1 MNNKSVFLLII
12 LIAVLL
18 TTQGFQCGS
27 PEFSGAKLR
36 ITQKDFKGAIALLET
51 EVQKNPG
58 NEEAWYLLG
67 GLKADQNDYAGM
79 NVAFA
84 TALKI
89 SDKHAKEIRN
99 YRYSKWGYHINLG
112 VGYLERASS
121 DSAQFFDLSI
131 TEFNRAIEIWADTS
145 LTYRY
150 LGIAYNN
157 KGDLDNAQAA
167 FQTAWDKGKDLD
179 ALKRVGRIYFVKGND
194 LELKFEDNNRD
205 KIQIAKNLNEINK
218 GSHKNDVMRA
228 FGAPDNV
235 RKAPPPPKGS
245 KKPADKK
252 EEWTYNNFNM
262 VLEIDGEKVVN
273 KKFTGTYKSGIDSA
287 LFKQALVHY
296 DNAARTLEIAKET
309 DPKDN
314 ENLNFLLQAYVKSGK
329 IKEAVKTFR
338 LAVKNDPGNKTNHY
352 ILGILLR
359 TDGDFQG
366 GIEEFKTA
374 YGIDSTYT
382 DALFDLGATLYNW
395 GVDILKAA
403 DAKGEENTEYKKKF
417 EEALPYLEKVTEVK
431 KDDPM
436 VWETLGTIYA
446 RLGKSDLAM
455 KAFDKADKLR
465 KGN

>member
-1 MNNKSVFLLII
+1 MNIKSVVLLVI
-12 LIAVLL
+12 LIAVLI

-36 ITQKDFKGAIALLET
+36 ISQKDFKGAIALLET

-67 GLKADQNDYAGM
+67 GLKADQSDYAGM

-84 TALKI
+84 AALKI
-89 SDKHAKEIRN
+89 NDKHAKEIRN
-99 YRYSKWGYHINLG
+99 FRYNKWGHHINLG
-112 VGYLERASS
+112 VGYLERATS

-131 TEFNRAIEIWADTS
+131 TEFKRAIEIWADTS

-179 ALKRVGRIYFVKGND
+179 ALKRVGRISFAKGND
-194 LELKFEDNNRD
+194 LEAKFENDNRE
-205 KIQIAKNLNEINK
+205 KILIIKNMNEINK

-235 RKAPPPPKGS
+235 RKAPLPPKGS

-273 KKFTGTYKSGIDSA
+273 KKFTGSYKSTIDSTYS
-287 LFKQALVHY
+287 KQALIQY
-296 DNAARTLEIAKET
+296 DNAARTFEIAKET

-329 IKEAVKTFR
+329 IKEAIKTFR
-338 LAVKNDPGNKTNHY
+338 LAVKNDPGNKNNHY

-374 YGIDSTYT
+374 YGIDPNFS

-395 GVDILKAA
+395 GVDMLKAS

-417 EEALPYLEKVTEVK
+417 EEALPYMEKVADVK

-436 VWETLGTIYA
+436 IWETLGQIYA
-446 RLGKSDLAM
+446 RLGKGDLAV
-455 KAFDKADKLR
+455 KAFDKADKIR